1 MEKLVLQKAKAGC
14 MGCYYEHSDK
24 CPADE
29 KGDFSVC
36 TGEQE
41 ALIFVKEDTDEQ

>member
-1 MEKLVLQKAKAGC
+1 MEKLVLQKAKA
-14 MGCYYEHSDK
+14 GCYYEHSDK

-41 ALIFVKEDTDEQ
+41 ALIFVKEDTNEQ